1 MTSFDFSPLFRSTIG
16 FDRMANLLDSLDRLE
31 DNGYPPY
38 DIEVIGENAYRI
50 IMAVA
55 GFDEDEVEI
64 TVQENRL
71 DIKGE
76 ANPVDENLRYL
87 HRGIA
92 RRAFQRRF
100 ELADHIQVTGAGLE
114 NGLLFVDLVRELPE
128 AMKPRTITISGK
140 ISGKGSRTKAITD
153 KAA

>member
-64 TVQENRL
+64 TAQENRL

-76 ANPVDENLRYL
+76 AKPEDENVRTL

-100 ELADHIQVTGAGLE
+100 ELADHIQVAGARLE

-140 ISGKGSRTKAITD
+140 GSKTKAITD

>member
-100 ELADHIQVTGAGLE
+100 ELADHIQIAGARLE

-140 ISGKGSRTKAITD
+140 ISGKGPRTKAITD

>member
-1 MTSFDFSPLFRSTIG
+1 MTNFDFTPLFRSTIG

-76 ANPVDENLRYL
+76 ANPVDENLHYL

-128 AMKPRTITISGK
+128 AMKPRTIN

>member
-1 MTSFDFSPLFRSTIG
+1 MTNFDFSPLFRSTIG
-16 FDRMANLLDSLDRLE
+16 FDRMAHLLDSLDRLE

-64 TVQENRL
+64 TAQENRL

-76 ANPVDENLRYL
+76 AKPGDENVRTL

-100 ELADHIQVTGAGLE
+100 ELADHIQIAGARLE

-128 AMKPRTITISGK
+128 AMKPRTIK

>member
-1 MTSFDFSPLFRSTIG
+1 MTNFDFSPLFRSTIG

-76 ANPVDENLRYL
+76 ANPVDENLHYL

-128 AMKPRTITISGK
+128 AMKPRTIN
-140 ISGKGSRTKAITD
+140 ISGKGSGTKAITD